1 MMPLMDGVELCTRL
15 RQDARTSHIPLI
27 LLTAKASVE
36 SRISGFQTGA
46 DDYVTKPFHPVEL
59 LARVRN
65 LVESRRQLRERFSR
79 EVKLQPKDITVAS
92 VDEQFLQKALAV
104 VEENLGEAEF
114 SVEDLESQMAMSKMQ
129 LYRKLKALTGQSPS
143 EFMRN
148 LRLRRAASLI
158 SQRSGNISEIAYSVG
173 FNNLSYFAKCFKE
186 LYQVTPSEYAAQPR
200 DTVA

>member
-1 MMPLMDGVELCTRL
+1 
-15 RQDARTSHIPLI
+15 
-27 LLTAKASVE
+27 
-36 SRISGFQTGA
+36 
-46 DDYVTKPFHPVEL
+46 VEL
-59 LARVRN
+59 LARVKN

-79 EVKLQPKDITVAS
+79 EVKLQPKDITLAS

-104 VEENLGEAEF
+104 VEEHLGEAEF

-143 EFMRN
+143 EFVRN
-148 LRLRRAASLI
+148 LRLKRAASLI

-186 LYQVTPSEYAAQPR
+186 LYGVPPSEYAAQPR
-200 DTVA
+200 DTVV